1 MSDTDQ
7 TPERTFANESP
18 GAIHIRQGTGAS
30 PGAQA
35 TLTQVNSTSL
45 VVAVIALALVCGLSM
60 ALSVLLII
68 EFSNDQREQR
78 MKQMYQENFERDDF
92 NPFKSDVEVRLKLL
106 ESKHER

>member
-1 MSDTDQ
+1 MPTEEAL
-7 TPERTFANESP
+7 PERTFANESP
-18 GAIHIRQGTGAS
+18 GAVHIRQGTGAS

-78 MKQMYQENFERDDF
+78 MKQMYQENFKQDDF
-92 NPFKSDVEVRLKLL
+92 APFKADVEARLNQL
-106 ESKHER
+106 EKRK